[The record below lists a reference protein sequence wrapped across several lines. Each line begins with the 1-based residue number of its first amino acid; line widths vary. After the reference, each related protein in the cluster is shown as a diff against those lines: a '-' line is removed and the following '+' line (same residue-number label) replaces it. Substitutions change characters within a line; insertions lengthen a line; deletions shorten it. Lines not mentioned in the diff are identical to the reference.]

1 MKATQKR
8 AAKRAAA
15 GWETVALSPAASDAL
30 HRLKR
35 LRMAGPRTPARRL
48 VVSDM
53 LSWTRSLPDEVAA
66 FFANDCWYAGAL
78 EHGQPRRDYLV
89 GRSFDFY
96 QGRPLHN
103 LLCVASALSPEAI
116 GRLQDMAYRL
126 LLTTDPSPATAQ
138 DAATKGGGQ

>member
-8 AAKRAAA
+8 AATRAVA
-15 GWETVALSPAASDAL
+15 GWETVAISPAASEAL

-35 LRMAGPRTPARRL
+35 LRRAGPRTPARRL

-53 LSWTRSLPDEVAA
+53 LHWTQSLPDDVAA

-78 EHGQPRRDYLV
+78 EDGQGRRDYLV

-103 LLCVASALSPEAI
+103 LLCVASALSPEGIA
-116 GRLQDMAYRL
+116 GLLDAAYEL
-126 LLTTDPSPATAQ
+126 LLQPSRAEKPATE
-138 DAATKGGGQ
+138 G

>member
-1 MKATQKR
+1 MKAIQKR

-15 GWETVALSPAASDAL
+15 GWETVSIPPAASEAL
-30 HRLKR
+30 RRLTR
-35 LRMAGPRTPARRL
+35 LRGAGPRTPARRL

-53 LSWTRSLPDEVAA
+53 LSWTQSLPDDVAA

-78 EHGQPRRDYLV
+78 EDGQRRRDYLM

-103 LLCVASALSPEAI
+103 LLCVASALSPEGI
-116 GRLQDMAYRL
+116 GGLLDTAYEL
-126 LLTTDPSPATAQ
+126 LLRSNQAEKTDTE
-138 DAATKGGGQ
+138 T